1 MSSRAFSDAYFRLL
15 QRFIPPEIAQHR
27 EAANCA
33 RMFLISHTFG
43 PILGNSVPLALYLL
57 DPTPGWDLLAL
68 GLSINAF
75 WLFPFLLKAG
85 ISYTRLVSA
94 SVLNLNFCILLSL
107 YHNGGVTS
115 PTTPWILIIP
125 ILSLFYIGGDPK
137 VRVRLLLI
145 SAACFSIFFA
155 LYLCIQPERNDLPE
169 YAQHGLG
176 IVSTLAALCY
186 VATMAIYYGRIFD
199 ASRELEAEVRR
210 RRGVSEELRGAVI
223 AIEAATAARSEF
235 LARMSHE
242 LRTPLNAVIGYG
254 QILKEDA
261 VDEGDAMM
269 EKDVDKILDA
279 GQYLLRLINMIL
291 DLSKIE
297 AGRMTFDAKPLA
309 IDAVLAGVAD
319 RHRERAGAAG
329 TRIAVSCAADI
340 GPLRGDEQRVI
351 QILDAVVE
359 NAVTHTPGGL
369 VSVSAEPCADAAL
382 FRIRVTD
389 TGAGIP
395 PEVLATLFETFSV
408 DRDAADGRYGGT
420 GLNLTL
426 VHRLAK
432 AMGGTLEAESVA
444 GSGSTFTI
452 ILPRGAVVEARVAS
466 HTVREL
472 AHAA

>member
-68 GLSINAF
+68 GVSINAF

-85 ISYTRLVSA
+85 LSYTRLVSA

-107 YHNGGVTS
+107 YHNGGVAS

-145 SAACFSIFFA
+145 SAGCFSVFFA
-155 LYLCIQPERNDLPE
+155 LYLWLQPERNDLPE

-297 AGRMTFDAKPLA
+297 AGRMTFDCRPLA
-309 IDAVLAGVAD
+309 IDAVLVGVAD
-319 RHRERAGAAG
+319 RHRERARAAG
-329 TRIAVSCAADI
+329 TLIALSCAPDI
-340 GPLRGDEQRVI
+340 GPLSGDEQRLI

-369 VSVSAEPCADAAL
+369 VSVSVEPCSDAGL
-382 FRIRVTD
+382 FRIRVSD

-432 AMGGTLEAESVA
+432 AMGGTIEAESVA

-452 ILPRGAVVEARVAS
+452 MLPRGAVVESRVAS
-466 HTVREL
+466 HTVRDL
-472 AHAA
+472 AYAA

>member
-1 MSSRAFSDAYFRLL
+1 MPSRAFSDAYFRLL

-33 RMFLISHTFG
+33 RMFLISHTVG

-68 GLSINAF
+68 GAAINAF
-75 WLFPFLLKAG
+75 WIFPFLLKAG

-94 SVLNLNFCILLSL
+94 SVLNLNFSILLSL
-107 YHNGGVTS
+107 YYNGGVSS

-137 VRVRLLLI
+137 VRMRLLLI
-145 SAACFSIFFA
+145 SAGCFAVFFA
-155 LYLCIQPERNDLPE
+155 LYLIGQPPRNDLPE

-186 VATMAIYYGRIFD
+186 VAMMAIYYGRIFD

-261 VDEGDAMM
+261 IEERDAMM

-297 AGRMTFDAKPLA
+297 AGRMSFDSRPLA
-309 IDAVLAGVAD
+309 IEAVLAAVAQ
-319 RHRERAGAAG
+319 RHGERAREMA
-329 TRIAVSCAADI
+329 TRLSVSCATDL
-340 GPLRGDEQRVI
+340 GPLVGDEQRVT
-351 QILDAVVE
+351 QILDAVIE
-359 NAVTHTPGGL
+359 NAVTHTRGGT
-369 VSVSAEPCADAAL
+369 VTVEARPATDAAM
-382 FRIRVTD
+382 FQIAVRD

-395 PEVLATLFETFSV
+395 PAVLSTLFETFSV
-408 DRDAADGRYGGT
+408 DRDAAEGRYGGT

-426 VHRLAK
+426 VHRLCK
-432 AMGGTLEAESVA
+432 AMGGSIEATSTVGE
-444 GSGSTFTI
+444 GSMFTI
-452 ILPRGAVVEARVAS
+452 TLPRGQTHAAGSTTRPQ
-466 HTVREL
+466 REL
-472 AHAA
+472 ALAA